1 MIDFSSS
8 STASPGK
15 LDRNQTLFS
24 STGPRPLPVGVH
36 EFQLHDPELDHQ
48 GRFVVAGVLEVEAH
62 QGFAVVG
69 FHQGLLLVVAH
80 QGLLV
85 VDIHQGLLV
94 VDAHQGLLVVED
106 HQGLLVVDAHQGLLV
121 VEDHQGL
128 LVVEDHQ
135 GLSDVVITGFLGVVA
150 ACPFPPPRT
159 EEDPIAMSEQAL
171 NSS

>member
-1 MIDFSSS
+1 MDFSPS
-8 STASPGK
+8 STPSPGK

-36 EFQLHDPELDHQ
+36 EFQLHDPELDHH
-48 GRFVVAGVLEVEAH
+48 GRFVVAGVLVVEAH

-69 FHQGLLLVVAH
+69 FHQGLLLDVAH

-85 VDIHQGLLV
+85 VDIHQGLLD

-106 HQGLLVVDAHQGLLV
+106 HQGLLL
-121 VEDHQGL
+121 
-128 LVVEDHQ
+128 VEDHQ
-135 GLSDVVITGFLGVVA
+135 GLSEVVITGFLGVVA
-150 ACPFPPPRT
+150 ACPFPAPRT

>member
-1 MIDFSSS
+1 MDFSPS
-8 STASPGK
+8 STPSPGK

-36 EFQLHDPELDHQ
+36 EFQLHDPELDHH
-48 GRFVVAGVLEVEAH
+48 GRFVVAGVLVVEAH

-69 FHQGLLLVVAH
+69 FHQGLLLDVAH

-85 VDIHQGLLV
+85 VDIHQGLLD

-106 HQGLLVVDAHQGLLV
+106 HQGLLL
-121 VEDHQGL
+121 
-128 LVVEDHQ
+128 VEDHQ
-135 GLSDVVITGFLGVVA
+135 GLSEVVITGFLGVVA
-150 ACPFPPPRT
+150 ACSFPAPRT

>member
-1 MIDFSSS
+1 M
-8 STASPGK
+8 TASPGK

-24 STGPRPLPVGVH
+24 STSPRPLPVGVQ
-36 EFQLHDPELDHQ
+36 EFQLHDPELDHH

-85 VDIHQGLLV
+85 VDI
-94 VDAHQGLLVVED
+94 

>member
-36 EFQLHDPELDHQ
+36 EFQLHDPELDHH

-106 HQGLLVVDAHQGLLV
+106 HQGLLVVDAHQGL
-121 VEDHQGL
+121 
-128 LVVEDHQ
+128 
-135 GLSDVVITGFLGVVA
+135 SDVFITGFLGVVA

>member
-1 MIDFSSS
+1 M
-8 STASPGK
+8 TASPGK

-24 STGPRPLPVGVH
+24 STGPRPLPVGVQ
-36 EFQLHDPELDHQ
+36 EFQLHDPELDHH

-94 VDAHQGLLVVED
+94 VEAHQGLLVVED
-106 HQGLLVVDAHQGLLV
+106 HQGLLVVD
-121 VEDHQGL
+121 
-128 LVVEDHQ
+128 DHQ

>member
-36 EFQLHDPELDHQ
+36 EFQLHDPEPDHH
-48 GRFVVAGVLEVEAH
+48 GRFVVTGVLEVEAH

-106 HQGLLVVDAHQGLLV
+106 HQGLLVV
-121 VEDHQGL
+121 
-128 LVVEDHQ
+128 EDHQ
-135 GLSDVVITGFLGVVA
+135 GLSDVVIAGLFGVVA

>member
-36 EFQLHDPELDHQ
+36 EFQLHDPEPDHH

-106 HQGLLVVDAHQGLLV
+106 HQGL
-121 VEDHQGL
+121 
-128 LVVEDHQ
+128 
-135 GLSDVVITGFLGVVA
+135 SDVVITGLFGVVA

>member
-24 STGPRPLPVGVH
+24 STGPRPLPVRVH
-36 EFQLHDPELDHQ
+36 EFQLHDPEPDHQ
-48 GRFVVAGVLEVEAH
+48 GRFVVAGVLVVEAH

-69 FHQGLLLVVAH
+69 FHQGLLLDVAH

-85 VDIHQGLLV
+85 VDIHQGLLD

-106 HQGLLVVDAHQGLLV
+106 HQGLLLVEAHQGLS
-121 VEDHQGL
+121 E
-128 LVVEDHQ
+128 
-135 GLSDVVITGFLGVVA
+135 VVIAGFLGVVA

>member
-8 STASPGK
+8 LTASPGK

-36 EFQLHDPELDHQ
+36 EFQLHDPELDHH

-85 VDIHQGLLV
+85 VDI
-94 VDAHQGLLVVED
+94 

>member
-94 VDAHQGLLVVED
+94 VDSHQGLLVVED
-106 HQGLLVVDAHQGLLV
+106 HQGLLL
-121 VEDHQGL
+121 
-128 LVVEDHQ
+128 VEDHQ
-135 GLSDVVITGFLGVVA
+135 GLSEVVIAGFLGVVA

>member
-36 EFQLHDPELDHQ
+36 EFQLHDPELDHH

-94 VDAHQGLLVVED
+94 VE
-106 HQGLLVVDAHQGLLV
+106 AHQGLLV

>member
-1 MIDFSSS
+1 M
-8 STASPGK
+8 TASPGK

-94 VDAHQGLLVVED
+94 VEAHQGLLVVED
-106 HQGLLVVDAHQGLLV
+106 HQGLLVVD
-121 VEDHQGL
+121 DHQGL
-128 LVVEDHQ
+128 
-135 GLSDVVITGFLGVVA
+135 GDVVITGFLGVVA

>member
-24 STGPRPLPVGVH
+24 STGPRPLPVGVQ
-36 EFQLHDPELDHQ
+36 EFQLHDPEPDHH

-106 HQGLLVVDAHQGLLV
+106 HQGLLVVDAHQGL
-121 VEDHQGL
+121 
-128 LVVEDHQ
+128 
-135 GLSDVVITGFLGVVA
+135 SDVVIAGLFGVVA
-150 ACPFPPPRT
+150 ACPFPAPRT
-159 EEDPIAMSEQAL
+159 EEAPIAMSEQAL

>member
-1 MIDFSSS
+1 MIDFSPS
-8 STASPGK
+8 STPSPGK

-36 EFQLHDPELDHQ
+36 VFQLHDPELDHH
-48 GRFVVAGVLEVEAH
+48 GRFVVAGILEVEAH

-94 VDAHQGLLVVED
+94 VDIHQGLLVVDD
-106 HQGLLVVDAHQGLLV
+106 HQGLLVVD
-121 VEDHQGL
+121 
-128 LVVEDHQ
+128 DHQ
-135 GLSDVVITGFLGVVA
+135 GLSDVVIAGFLGVVA
-150 ACPFPPPRT
+150 ACPFPAPRT

>member
-36 EFQLHDPELDHQ
+36 EFQLHDPELDHH

-85 VDIHQGLLV
+85 VDI
-94 VDAHQGLLVVED
+94 

>member
-1 MIDFSSS
+1 MISFIDFSSS

-94 VDAHQGLLVVED
+94 VDS
-106 HQGLLVVDAHQGLLV
+106 HQGLLV

>member
-1 MIDFSSS
+1 M
-8 STASPGK
+8 TASPGK

-24 STGPRPLPVGVH
+24 STGPRPLPVGVQ
-36 EFQLHDPELDHQ
+36 EFQLHDPELDHH

-85 VDIHQGLLV
+85 VDI
-94 VDAHQGLLVVED
+94 

>member
-1 MIDFSSS
+1 MIDFSPS
-8 STASPGK
+8 STPSPGK

-36 EFQLHDPELDHQ
+36 EFQLHDPELDHH

-85 VDIHQGLLV
+85 VDIHQGLL
-94 VDAHQGLLVVED
+94 D
-106 HQGLLVVDAHQGLLV
+106 VDAHQGLLV

-150 ACPFPPPRT
+150 ACSFPAPRT
-159 EEDPIAMSEQAL
+159 EEVSPRLGTS
-171 NSS
+171 

>member
-1 MIDFSSS
+1 M
-8 STASPGK
+8 TASPGK

-24 STGPRPLPVGVH
+24 STSPRPLPVGVH
-36 EFQLHDPELDHQ
+36 EFQLHDPEPDHH

-85 VDIHQGLLV
+85 VDI
-94 VDAHQGLLVVED
+94 

>member
-1 MIDFSSS
+1 MIDFSPS
-8 STASPGK
+8 STPSPGK

-36 EFQLHDPELDHQ
+36 EFQLHDPELDHH

-69 FHQGLLLVVAH
+69 FHQGLLLDVAH

-85 VDIHQGLLV
+85 VDIHQGLLD

-106 HQGLLVVDAHQGLLV
+106 HQGLLL
-121 VEDHQGL
+121 
-128 LVVEDHQ
+128 VEDHQ
-135 GLSDVVITGFLGVVA
+135 GLSEVVITGFLGVVA

>member
-8 STASPGK
+8 LTASPGK

-106 HQGLLVVDAHQGLLV
+106 HQGLLL

-128 LVVEDHQ
+128 
-135 GLSDVVITGFLGVVA
+135 GDVVIAGFLGVVA
-150 ACPFPPPRT
+150 ACPFPAPRT
-159 EEDPIAMSEQAL
+159 EEAPIAMSEHAL

>member
-24 STGPRPLPVGVH
+24 STSPRPLPVGVH

-94 VDAHQGLLVVED
+94 VDS
-106 HQGLLVVDAHQGLLV
+106 HQGLLV

-135 GLSDVVITGFLGVVA
+135 GLSDVVIAGFLGVVA
-150 ACPFPPPRT
+150 ACPFPAPRT
-159 EEDPIAMSEQAL
+159 EEAPIAMSEHAL

>member
-24 STGPRPLPVGVH
+24 STSPRPLPVGVH
-36 EFQLHDPELDHQ
+36 EFQLHDPELDHH

-94 VDAHQGLLVVED
+94 VEAHQGLLVVED
-106 HQGLLVVDAHQGLLV
+106 HQGLLVVD
-121 VEDHQGL
+121 
-128 LVVEDHQ
+128 DHQ

>member
-1 MIDFSSS
+1 MIDFSPS

-15 LDRNQTLFS
+15 LDRNQTLFL
-24 STGPRPLPVGVH
+24 STSPRPLPVGVH
-36 EFQLHDPELDHQ
+36 EFQLHDPEPDHH

-94 VDAHQGLLVVED
+94 VEAHQGLLVVED
-106 HQGLLVVDAHQGLLV
+106 HQGLLVVD
-121 VEDHQGL
+121 
-128 LVVEDHQ
+128 DHQ
-135 GLSDVVITGFLGVVA
+135 GLSDVVIAGFLGVVA
-150 ACPFPPPRT
+150 ACPFPVPRT

>member
-36 EFQLHDPELDHQ
+36 EFQLHDPEPDHH

-94 VDAHQGLLVVED
+94 VDGHQGLLVVED
-106 HQGLLVVDAHQGLLV
+106 HQGLLVVDA
-121 VEDHQGL
+121 
-128 LVVEDHQ
+128 HQ

>member
-8 STASPGK
+8 LTASPGK

-36 EFQLHDPELDHQ
+36 EFQLHDPEPDHQ

-94 VDAHQGLLVVED
+94 VDGHQGLLVVED
-106 HQGLLVVDAHQGLLV
+106 HQGLLVVD
-121 VEDHQGL
+121 
-128 LVVEDHQ
+128 DHQ

>member
-1 MIDFSSS
+1 MDFSPS

-36 EFQLHDPELDHQ
+36 EFQLHDPELDHH
-48 GRFVVAGVLEVEAH
+48 GRFVVAGILEVEAH

-106 HQGLLVVDAHQGLLV
+106 HQGLLVVD
-121 VEDHQGL
+121 
-128 LVVEDHQ
+128 DHQ

-150 ACPFPPPRT
+150 ACPFPAPRT

>member
-24 STGPRPLPVGVH
+24 STGPRPFPVGVH
-36 EFQLHDPELDHQ
+36 EFQLHDPGPDHH

-94 VDAHQGLLVVED
+94 VEAHQGLLVVED
-106 HQGLLVVDAHQGLLV
+106 HQGLLVVDAHQGL
-121 VEDHQGL
+121 
-128 LVVEDHQ
+128 
-135 GLSDVVITGFLGVVA
+135 SDVVIAGFLGVVA

>member
-24 STGPRPLPVGVH
+24 STGPRPLPVGVQ
-36 EFQLHDPELDHQ
+36 EFQLRDPEPDHH

-94 VDAHQGLLVVED
+94 VDAHQGLLVVGD
-106 HQGLLVVDAHQGLLV
+106 HQGLLFVD
-121 VEDHQGL
+121 DHQGL

-135 GLSDVVITGFLGVVA
+135 GLSDEVIAGLFGVVA
-150 ACPFPPPRT
+150 ACPFPAPRT
-159 EEDPIAMSEQAL
+159 EEAPIAMSEQAL

>member
-24 STGPRPLPVGVH
+24 STGPRPLPVGVQ

-106 HQGLLVVDAHQGLLV
+106 HQGLLVVD
-121 VEDHQGL
+121 
-128 LVVEDHQ
+128 DHQ

>member
-1 MIDFSSS
+1 M
-8 STASPGK
+8 TASPGK

-36 EFQLHDPELDHQ
+36 EFQLHDPELDHH

-106 HQGLLVVDAHQGLLV
+106 HQGLLVVD
-121 VEDHQGL
+121 
-128 LVVEDHQ
+128 DHQ

>member
-36 EFQLHDPELDHQ
+36 EFQLHDPELDHH
-48 GRFVVAGVLEVEAH
+48 GRFVVAGLLEVEAH

-94 VDAHQGLLVVED
+94 VEAHQGLLVVED
-106 HQGLLVVDAHQGLLV
+106 HQGLLVVDA
-121 VEDHQGL
+121 
-128 LVVEDHQ
+128 HQ

>member
-1 MIDFSSS
+1 MDFSPS
-8 STASPGK
+8 STESPGK

-36 EFQLHDPELDHQ
+36 EFQLHDPELDHH
-48 GRFVVAGVLEVEAH
+48 GRFVVAGVLVVEAH

-69 FHQGLLLVVAH
+69 FHQGLLLDVAH

-85 VDIHQGLLV
+85 VDIHQGLLD

-106 HQGLLVVDAHQGLLV
+106 HQGLLL
-121 VEDHQGL
+121 
-128 LVVEDHQ
+128 VEDHQ
-135 GLSDVVITGFLGVVA
+135 GLSEVVITGFLGVVA
-150 ACPFPPPRT
+150 TCPFPAPRT

>member
-24 STGPRPLPVGVH
+24 STGPRPLPVGVQ
-36 EFQLHDPELDHQ
+36 EFQLHDPEPDHH

-94 VDAHQGLLVVED
+94 VDS
-106 HQGLLVVDAHQGLLV
+106 HQGLLV

-135 GLSDVVITGFLGVVA
+135 GLSDVVIAGFFGVVA
-150 ACPFPPPRT
+150 ACPFPAPRT

>member
-1 MIDFSSS
+1 MDFSPS

-36 EFQLHDPELDHQ
+36 EFQLHDPELDHH

-94 VDAHQGLLVVED
+94 VDDHQGLLVVED
-106 HQGLLVVDAHQGLLV
+106 HQGLLVVD
-121 VEDHQGL
+121 
-128 LVVEDHQ
+128 DHQ
-135 GLSDVVITGFLGVVA
+135 GLSDVVIAGFLGVVA
-150 ACPFPPPRT
+150 ACPFPAPRT

>member
-1 MIDFSSS
+1 MIDFSPS
-8 STASPGK
+8 STPSPGK

-36 EFQLHDPELDHQ
+36 EFQLHDPELDHH
-48 GRFVVAGVLEVEAH
+48 GRFVVAGVLVVEAH

-69 FHQGLLLVVAH
+69 FQQGLLLDVAH

-85 VDIHQGLLV
+85 VDIHQGLLD

-106 HQGLLVVDAHQGLLV
+106 HQGLLL
-121 VEDHQGL
+121 
-128 LVVEDHQ
+128 VEDHQ
-135 GLSDVVITGFLGVVA
+135 GLSEVVITGFLGVVA
-150 ACPFPPPRT
+150 ACSFPAPRT

>member
-8 STASPGK
+8 LTASPGK
-15 LDRNQTLFS
+15 LDRNQTLFL
-24 STGPRPLPVGVH
+24 STSPRPLPVGVH
-36 EFQLHDPELDHQ
+36 EFQLHDPELDHH

-94 VDAHQGLLVVED
+94 VE
-106 HQGLLVVDAHQGLLV
+106 AHQGLLV

>member
-36 EFQLHDPELDHQ
+36 EFQLHDPEPDHH

-106 HQGLLVVDAHQGLLV
+106 HQGLLVVD
-121 VEDHQGL
+121 
-128 LVVEDHQ
+128 DHQ

>member
-36 EFQLHDPELDHQ
+36 EFQLHDPELDHH

-62 QGFAVVG
+62 QGFAEVG
-69 FHQGLLLVVAH
+69 FHQDLLLVVAH

-94 VDAHQGLLVVED
+94 VE
-106 HQGLLVVDAHQGLLV
+106 AHQGLLV

>member
-1 MIDFSSS
+1 M
-8 STASPGK
+8 TASPGK

-36 EFQLHDPELDHQ
+36 EFQLHDPEPDHH

-106 HQGLLVVDAHQGLLV
+106 HQGLLVVD
-121 VEDHQGL
+121 DHQGL
-128 LVVEDHQ
+128 
-135 GLSDVVITGFLGVVA
+135 GDVVITGFLGVVA